1 VPERTGWPAALTMM
15 WMETASGAG
24 YERMGPKERGAW
36 SRPSVAV
43 TSEEPS
49 AKVTFTA
56 ACQATEPVAAANV
69 EAQGGRARETVG
81 SLHRTMP
88 GATAAWRAVKEWGG
102 ESMTEV

>member
-1 VPERTGWPAALTMM
+1 MARRREGSGERGKVPERTGWPVALTMM

-24 YERMGPKERGAW
+24 YERMGPKERGAL

-56 ACQATEPVAAANV
+56 ACQATELAKWRVGY
-69 EAQGGRARETVG
+69 GGTEERSVG
-81 SLHRTMP
+81 SRRCP
-88 GATAAWRAVKEWGG
+88 ARRRVIKIIF
-102 ESMTEV
+102 